1 MDAVACPTAVAC
13 FTAQAKPPF
22 RSASLASPARPRHDR
37 LRCAAHIRLPTVAL
51 FGPSKGEQELLR
63 KLETVTASLNEAV
76 RRSAEASLALEAER
90 AARKKVEEE
99 RDMLRARLAEAEK
112 DVFKLERLVQ
122 ETERKLTSYQTT
134 AERQIEL
141 MADALKKAGIQL

>member
-1 MDAVACPTAVAC
+1 
-13 FTAQAKPPF
+13 
-22 RSASLASPARPRHDR
+22 
-37 LRCAAHIRLPTVAL
+37 LPTVAL

>member
-1 MDAVACPTAVAC
+1 
-13 FTAQAKPPF
+13 
-22 RSASLASPARPRHDR
+22 
-37 LRCAAHIRLPTVAL
+37 LPTVAL

-63 KLETVTASLNEAV
+63 KVETVTASLNEAV
-76 RRSAEASLALEAER
+76 RRSAEASLALEKER

-99 RDMLRARLAEAEK
+99 RDMLKGRLAEAER
-112 DVFKLERLVQ
+112 DVFKLERLVR